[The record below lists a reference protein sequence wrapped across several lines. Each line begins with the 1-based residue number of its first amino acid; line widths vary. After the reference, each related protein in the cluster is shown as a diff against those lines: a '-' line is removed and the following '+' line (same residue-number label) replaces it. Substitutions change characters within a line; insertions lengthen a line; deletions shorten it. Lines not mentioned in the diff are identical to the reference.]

1 MGFPIKYLNG
11 LTVSD
16 TCVPDTCMLLNT
28 HLRICHMHFFFL
40 FPIFFLSLVKQL
52 IRKIKSLENILDKDV
67 SIDYALKD
75 IGSASASTPHSAGC
89 LYLPIDDLLHNYW
102 NTEIVQAI
110 SLYFYLL

>member
-11 LTVSD
+11 LIVSY

-28 HLRICHMHFFFL
+28 HLRICHMHFFFFSL
-40 FPIFFLSLVKQL
+40 FFLRLVKQL

-75 IGSASASTPHSAGC
+75 TGSASASAPHSAGC
-89 LYLPIDDLLHNYW
+89 LYLPINDLLQNYW

-110 SLYFYLL
+110 SLYFHLL

>member
-11 LTVSD
+11 LTVSF

-28 HLRICHMHFFFL
+28 HLRICHMHFFFFSL
-40 FPIFFLSLVKQL
+40 FFLRLVKQL

-110 SLYFYLL
+110 PLYFYLP